1 MVQLPCLIIKMQ
13 IIILC
18 GGKAT
23 RLSSL
28 LGDTP
33 KMLAKVNNVP
43 FLDYIF
49 DFLLTFESIHKITL
63 LTGVGSEEIEEYVKK
78 KYSNADKV
86 IEICKDNLSGQGTSQ
101 ALNQAFNSNVLE
113 KDFLLMYGDSLPD
126 LDLDKFIKE
135 GISCKSPVYFSYID
149 KKYVDEDCRIE
160 EVGGRIKYYADLST
174 KTYASSSNLF
184 IDYGVYYISMNQ
196 DLQSLIANESDLK
209 NVLEKFSANSVCL
222 GYEVLSP
229 FIEIGNPI
237 SFASAS
243 DKLRMHFSNE

>member
-23 RLSSL
+23 RLNSL

-49 DFLLTFESIHKITL
+49 DFLLTFAAINKITL
-63 LTGVGSEEIEEYVKK
+63 LTGVGSEVIEEHVRK
-78 KYSNADKV
+78 KYSDANKV

-101 ALNQAFNSNVLE
+101 ALNQAFNSNLLE

-126 LDLDKFIKE
+126 LDLDKFLE
-135 GISCKSPVYFSYID
+135 ESVSCKSPIFFSYIN

-160 EVGGRIKYYADLST
+160 VTGGRIKYYSDLST
-174 KTYASSSNLF
+174 KTSASSSNRF
-184 IDYGVYYISMNQ
+184 IDYGVYYISMNPY
-196 DLQSLIANESDLK
+196 LQSLIANESDLK
-209 NVLEKFSANSVCL
+209 NVLAKFSANSVCL

-237 SFASAS
+237 SFANAS
-243 DKLRMHFSNE
+243 DKLRGRFSK

>member
-1 MVQLPCLIIKMQ
+1 MQ

-23 RLSSL
+23 RLNSL

-33 KMLAKVNNVP
+33 KILAKVNGVP
-43 FLDYIF
+43 FLVYIF
-49 DFLLTFESIHKITL
+49 DFIFTFDSIHKITL
-63 LTGVGSEEIEEYVKK
+63 LTGVGSKEIEEFVKK
-78 KYSNADKV
+78 TYSSANKV

-126 LDLDKFIKE
+126 LDLDKFLEKST
-135 GISCKSPVYFSYID
+135 GCKSSIFFSYIN
-149 KKYVDEDCRIE
+149 KKHVDEDCRIE
-160 EVGGRIKYYADLST
+160 EVGGRIKYYSDLST
-174 KTYASSSNLF
+174 KNYASSSNLF
-184 IDYGVYYISMNQ
+184 IDYGVYYMSMNP

-209 NVLEKFSANSVCL
+209 NVLEKFSANNACL
-222 GYEVLSP
+222 GYEVLNP

-243 DKLRMHFSNE
+243 GKLRMRFPK